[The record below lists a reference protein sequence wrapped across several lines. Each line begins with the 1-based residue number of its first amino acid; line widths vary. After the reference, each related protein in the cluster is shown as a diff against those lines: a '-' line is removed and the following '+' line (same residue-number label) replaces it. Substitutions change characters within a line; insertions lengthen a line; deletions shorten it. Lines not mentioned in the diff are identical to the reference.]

1 MKLLYTIHVPFNG
14 EGQNTSEATCMMNLT
29 QKILASHLVS
39 GQLIPGEEIS
49 IRIDQT
55 LTQDSTGTMAYLQ
68 FEAMGVKRV
77 RTKRSVAYIDHNT
90 LQTGFEN
97 ADDHQYIQTVTHKHG
112 IWCSKPGNGICHQVH
127 LERYGIPGWTLLGS
141 DSHTPTGGGIG
152 MLAIGAGGLDVAVAM
167 GGGAYYLTCPRV
179 VNVHLTGK
187 LPYGV
192 AAKDIILEVLRRLS
206 VKGGVGRVMEYTG
219 PGVATLTVPER
230 ATIANMG
237 AELGAT
243 TSVFPSDE
251 VTRAF
256 LKAQDR
262 EADWQ
267 PLAADPGAAYDET
280 VEICLDTLVPLVAKP
295 HMPDNVE
302 TVEAVGPIAV
312 DQVFI
317 GSCTNSSYQ
326 DMMRVARILKGK
338 RVHPNVSLVIGPGS
352 RQVLTMLA
360 RNGAL
365 ADMMAAG
372 ARILETACG
381 PCIGMGQSPRTG
393 AVSLRTNNR
402 NFYARSGTASA
413 GIYLVSCETAAA
425 SALTGVLTDPR
436 TLDVDLDIP
445 QPEHFEVNDNLV
457 IPPVEEGHE
466 DEVEVVRGPNIHPFP
481 LGKALA
487 DTVTG
492 KVLLKMED
500 NITTDHIMPSN
511 AKLLPY
517 RSNIP
522 YLSDYCLTPVDPA
535 FPARAKAEHGG
546 MLVAGQNYGQGSSR
560 EHAALVPLY
569 LGIRAVVAKS
579 FARIHRDN
587 LINNGI
593 LPLTF
598 ANEGDYDDIS
608 PMDELTLPHVREA
621 IAQGQEQLTLH
632 NATKGRDYTVCLPLT
647 QRQRGMIL
655 AGGLLNYTRESQ
667 EK

>member
-1 MKLLYTIHVPFNG
+1 
-14 EGQNTSEATCMMNLT
+14 MNLT
-29 QKILASHLVS
+29 QKILADHLIS
-39 GQLIPGEEIS
+39 GELTPGEEIS

-68 FEAMGVKRV
+68 FEAMGIGRVKTR
-77 RTKRSVAYIDHNT
+77 RSVAYLDHNT

-97 ADDHQYIQTVTHKHG
+97 ADDHQYIQSVAKKHG
-112 IWCSKPGNGICHQVH
+112 IWCSKPGNGICHQVQ
-127 LERYGIPGWTLLGS
+127 LERFGVPGMTLLGS

-167 GGGAYYLTCPRV
+167 GGGAYYLTCPKV
-179 VNVHLTGK
+179 VGVKLTGK
-187 LPYGV
+187 LPYAV

-206 VKGGVGRVMEYTG
+206 VKGGTGKVMEYIG
-219 PGVATLTVPER
+219 EGVKSLTVPER

-256 LKAQDR
+256 LKAQGR
-262 EADWQ
+262 EQDFRELSAD
-267 PLAADPGAAYDET
+267 ADAAYDEMI
-280 VEICLDTLVPLVAKP
+280 EIQLDELVPLVARP
-295 HMPDNVE
+295 HLPDNVE
-302 TVEAVGPIAV
+302 TVEKVGPIKV

-338 RVHPNVSLVIGPGS
+338 TVHPDVSLVIGPGS
-352 RQVLTMLA
+352 KQVLTMLA
-360 RNGAL
+360 KNGAL
-365 ADMMAAG
+365 ADMLNAG
-372 ARILETACG
+372 ARILECACG
-381 PCIGMGQSPRTG
+381 PCIGMGQSPKTN
-393 AVSLRTNNR
+393 AVSVRTNNR

-413 GIYLVSCETAAA
+413 GIYLTSCETAAVTA
-425 SALTGVLTDPR
+425 IAGVLTDPR
-436 TLDVDLDIP
+436 GLDIDLTVEMP
-445 QPEHFEVNDNLV
+445 ASFDVNDNLV
-457 IPPVEEGHE
+457 IPPAAEGAE
-466 DEVEVVRGPNIHPFP
+466 DTVEVVRGPNIKPFP
-481 LGKALA
+481 LGHDLE
-487 DTVTG
+487 DTVCG

-522 YLSDYCLTPVDPA
+522 HLSDFCLTPVDET
-535 FPARAKAEHGG
+535 FPARAKAEKGG
-546 MLVAGQNYGQGSSR
+546 MLVAGSNYGQGSSR

-569 LGIRAVVAKS
+569 LGIRAVAAKS
-579 FARIHRDN
+579 FARIHQAN

-598 ANEGDYDDIS
+598 ADESDYDRIDQ
-608 PMDELTLPHVREA
+608 MDELSLPGVREA
-621 IAQGQEQLTLH
+621 VAAGKDELELR
-632 NATKGRDYTVCLPLT
+632 NETKKESYRVLLPLT
-647 QRQRGMIL
+647 ERQRGMIL
-655 AGGLLNYTRESQ
+655 FGGLINYIRTRG
-667 EK
+667 

>member
-1 MKLLYTIHVPFNG
+1 
-14 EGQNTSEATCMMNLT
+14 MNLT
-29 QKILASHLVS
+29 QKILAEHLVS
-39 GQLIPGEEIS
+39 GQMIPGEEIS

-68 FEAMGVKRV
+68 FEAMGVDRV
-77 RTKRSVAYIDHNT
+77 RTRRSVAYIDHNT

-97 ADDHQYIQTVTHKHG
+97 ADDHQYIQTVTRKHG

-167 GGGAYYLTCPRV
+167 GGGAYYLTCPKV
-179 VNVHLTGK
+179 VNVHLTGR

-192 AAKDIILEVLRRLS
+192 AAKDIILEVLRRLT
-206 VKGGVGRVMEYTG
+206 VKGGVGKVMEYTG

-262 EADWQ
+262 EDDWQ
-267 PLAADPGAAYDET
+267 ALSADADAVYDET
-280 VEICLDTLVPLVAKP
+280 IEIDLSALEPLVARP
-295 HMPDNVE
+295 HMPDNVV
-302 TVEAVGPIAV
+302 TVAEAGPIKV

-338 RVHPNVSLVIGPGS
+338 RVHPDVSLVIGPGS

-413 GIYLVSCETAAA
+413 GIYLVSCETAAI

-436 TLDVDLDIP
+436 TLDVDLEIP
-445 QPEHFEVNDNLV
+445 QPEHFEHNDNLV
-457 IPPVEEGHE
+457 IPPVEPGHE
-466 DEVEVVRGPNIHPFP
+466 AEVEVVRGPNIHPFP

-487 DTVTG
+487 ETVSG

-522 YLSDYCLTPVDPA
+522 YLSDYCLTPVDAA
-535 FPARAKAEHGG
+535 FPARAKAEKGG
-546 MLVAGQNYGQGSSR
+546 ILVAGQNYGQGSSR

-569 LGIRAVVAKS
+569 LGIRAVIAKS
-579 FARIHRDN
+579 FARIHQAN

-598 ANEGDYDDIS
+598 ANEADYADIDQ
-608 PMDELTLPHVREA
+608 MDELSLPNVRAA
-621 IAQGQEQLTLH
+621 ITAGKECLTLR
-632 NATKGRDYTVCLPLT
+632 NETKGHDYAVLLPLT
-647 QRQRGMIL
+647 SRQRGMIL
-655 AGGLLNYTRESQ
+655 AGGLLNYTRENQ
-667 EK
+667 

>member
-68 FEAMGVKRV
+68 FEAMGVERV

-97 ADDHQYIQTVTHKHG
+97 ADDHQYIQTVAHKHG

-280 VEICLDTLVPLVAKP
+280 VEICLDTLLPLVAKP

-466 DEVEVVRGPNIHPFP
+466 AEVEVVRGPNIHPFP

-535 FPARAKAEHGG
+535 FPARAKAEQGG

-632 NATKGRDYTVCLPLT
+632 NAAKGRDYTVCLPLT

>member
-1 MKLLYTIHVPFNG
+1 
-14 EGQNTSEATCMMNLT
+14 MMNLT

-97 ADDHQYIQTVTHKHG
+97 ADDHQYIQTVAHKHG

-436 TLDVDLDIP
+436 TLDVDLEIP

-466 DEVEVVRGPNIHPFP
+466 AEVEVVRGPNIHPFP

-535 FPARAKAEHGG
+535 FPARAKAEQGG

-632 NATKGRDYTVCLPLT
+632 NAAKGRDYTVCLPLT